1 MGKKTRRCRRGSVSV
16 AGRGS
21 DASFEAVSTGAASER
36 LRLRREKYCHNGG
49 MALRAQVG
57 MGAVIAPF
65 RPPLP
70 SPSRSPKS
78 LQIGLNLAQGA
89 GVALLWGRRSTAL
102 AFHGGRKYCHNGGMA
117 SPPPR
122 RPLAGVQPG
131 DDGPSRRSPRNRS
144 FAGETVRWSG
154 VHSLWGRQ
162 WTRLP
167 QAKQAA
173 DKPKAK
179 LSGKGARSRRSKSAS
194 VNIRV

>member
-1 MGKKTRRCRRGSVSV
+1 MNQRARPANEDALAGRCPARASV
-16 AGRGS
+16 ANRRSGR
-21 DASFEAVSTGAASER
+21 ATQV
-36 LRLRREKYCHNGG
+36 RLRREKYCHNGG